1 MRTWLF
7 VLAVLATFNGQ
18 HVASTEEVKSS
29 SSLIYTTS
37 SSSSLS
43 SSSSSLSLSSKSST
57 LTMKS
62 SLDSSSLDSNSN
74 SLDLSNSI
82 ENDNYHRG
90 DKPDPQ
96 TLVQIEK
103 NLLSLFGF
111 EKRPK
116 VDRSKIVI
124 PEAMKKL
131 YAQITGHELETE
143 LDAPKADLNNREAN
157 TIRSYTH
164 EESNVDNRFKYH
176 NRFRLF
182 FNISNIPDK
191 ERLRDAEITFNRN
204 QIKNVNHVRHQIDVF
219 DIVRPGRKHKNR
231 KPIFRLADTKIVSI
245 NETGSVSLNVMSAV
259 QRWLREPK
267 RNHGVLIH
275 ISSIDDSNSIRID
288 DSINLPSHQHIRL
301 RRSIDE
307 SPENWVQAQ
316 PILFTYTDDGRYKQR
331 SIRDANRSRRAPG
344 GRKNHRRKNNHDI
357 CQRRP
362 LYVDFSDVGWN
373 DWIVAPP
380 GYEAF
385 YCHGEC
391 NFPIAD
397 HLNTTNH
404 AIVQTLVHSINHS
417 LAPKACC
424 VPTQLS
430 SISMLYL
437 DDQNKVV
444 LKNYQDMTVVG
455 CGCR

>member
-1 MRTWLF
+1 MHL
-7 VLAVLATFNGQ
+7 
-18 HVASTEEVKSS
+18 SE
-29 SSLIYTTS
+29 SLINIYF
-37 SSSSLS
+37 
-43 SSSSSLSLSSKSST
+43 
-57 LTMKS
+57 
-62 SLDSSSLDSNSN
+62 
-74 SLDLSNSI
+74 
-82 ENDNYHRG
+82 
-90 DKPDPQ
+90 
-96 TLVQIEK
+96 
-103 NLLSLFGF
+103 LFF
-111 EKRPK
+111 L
-116 VDRSKIVI
+116 IF
-124 PEAMKKL
+124 
-131 YAQITGHELETE
+131 TET
-143 LDAPKADLNNREAN
+143 
-157 TIRSYTH
+157 
-164 EESNVDNRFKYH
+164 NVDNRFKYH

-182 FNISNIPDK
+182 FNISNIPEK

-204 QIKNVNHVRHQIDVF
+204 QIKNVNNVRHQIDIY
-219 DIVRPGRKHKNR
+219 DIVRPGRKHKKR
-231 KPIFRLADTKIVSI
+231 QPIFLLADSKTVNI
-245 NETGSVSLNVMSAV
+245 NETGTISLNVMSAV
-259 QRWLREPK
+259 KRWLREPK
-267 RNHGVLIH
+267 RNHGILVH
-275 ISSIDDSNSIRID
+275 ISALDDSNSINID
-288 DSINLPSHQHIRL
+288 DSINVPSHQHIRL

-307 SPENWVQAQ
+307 SPDSWAQAQ
-316 PILFTYTDDGRYKQR
+316 PLLFTYTDDGRYKQR

-344 GRKNHRRKNNHDI
+344 GRRGHRRKDSRDI

-391 NFPIAD
+391 TFPIAD

-404 AIVQTLVHSINHS
+404 AIVQTLVHSISPS

>member
-1 MRTWLF
+1 MAASPMRLENYLPW
-7 VLAVLATFNGQ
+7 ALAT
-18 HVASTEEVKSS
+18 
-29 SSLIYTTS
+29 
-37 SSSSLS
+37 LS
-43 SSSSSLSLSSKSST
+43 SIRLWST
-57 LTMKS
+57 GGKTTLAKYNNQTY
-62 SLDSSSLDSNSN
+62 
-74 SLDLSNSI
+74 DLSHLKAWAAVNFIFFLTISLGNRSQALI
-82 ENDNYHRG
+82 S
-90 DKPDPQ
+90 
-96 TLVQIEK
+96 
-103 NLLSLFGF
+103 LLIFYYAPEMFSNKLFF
-111 EKRPK
+111 LFLTE
-116 VDRSKIVI
+116 SKI
-124 PEAMKKL
+124 
-131 YAQITGHELETE
+131 
-143 LDAPKADLNNREAN
+143 
-157 TIRSYTH
+157 
-164 EESNVDNRFKYH
+164 DNRFKYH

-182 FNISNIPDK
+182 FNISNIPEK

-204 QIKNVNHVRHQIDVF
+204 QIKNVNNVRHQIHVY
-219 DIVRPGRKHKNR
+219 DIVRPGRKHKKR
-231 KPIFRLADTKIVSI
+231 KPIFLLADTKTVNV
-245 NETGSVSLNVMSAV
+245 NETGSISLNVMSAV
-259 QRWLREPK
+259 KRWLREPK
-267 RNHGVLIH
+267 RNHGLLVH
-275 ISSIDDSNSIRID
+275 ISALDDSNSVNID
-288 DSINLPSHQHIRL
+288 DSFNVPSHQHIRL
-301 RRSIDE
+301 RRSIDDSSE
-307 SPENWVQAQ
+307 SWSQAQ
-316 PILFTYTDDGRYKQR
+316 PLLFTYTDDGRYKAR
-331 SIRDANRSRRAPG
+331 SIRDTNRSKRAQVRRG
-344 GRKNHRRKNNHDI
+344 HRRKDNREI

-404 AIVQTLVHSINHS
+404 AIVQTLVHSISPS